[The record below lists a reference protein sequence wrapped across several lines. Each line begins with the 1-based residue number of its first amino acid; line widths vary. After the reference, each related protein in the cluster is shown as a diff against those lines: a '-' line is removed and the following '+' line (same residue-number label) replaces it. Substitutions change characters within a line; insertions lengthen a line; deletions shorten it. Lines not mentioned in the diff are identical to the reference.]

1 MQSTDL
7 CSPCLPLSNTQSEGG
22 ERVVLHPHQEA
33 LESVLVFL
41 QQENMAI
48 DRLIE
53 KMKNCPVQ
61 PQI

>member
-1 MQSTDL
+1 MQYTDT
-7 CSPCLPLSNTQSEGG
+7 CSPCLQLSNAQSESG
-22 ERVVLHPHQEA
+22 EEVVLHPHQEA

-53 KMKNCPVQ
+53 KMKYYPVQ